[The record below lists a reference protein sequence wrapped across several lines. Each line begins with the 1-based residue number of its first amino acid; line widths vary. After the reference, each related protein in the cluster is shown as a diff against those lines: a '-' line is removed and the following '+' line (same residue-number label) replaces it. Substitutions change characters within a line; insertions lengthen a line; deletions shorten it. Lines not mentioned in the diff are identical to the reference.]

1 MKHGFTLIEL
11 LVVVAILGTMVA
23 VGVVSVSGG
32 KSAAQ
37 VKAATR
43 DVFGAIRHARSV
55 ALATGQRVVVTYS
68 NEKADDEN
76 KIKVE
81 IVSAKLMTSDK
92 AADEVQP
99 YFVKNYKELPQAQV
113 QSEKT
118 VATAEPTETAV
129 KSEEGET
136 IEEILFAPI
145 DDCVV
150 KGMCVKAVK
159 GEEIDDGRT
168 EVQRKTGISIFSN
181 VDYLLGKYQ
190 EYDKA
195 KSSAAAEET
204 TAATSAASA
213 PEAPMTE
220 KVSVIWQSNGKV
232 EAHKVWIYSE
242 TQRPEQGQ
250 LINIDEFGG
259 MQVLSGDGREDD

>member
-76 KIKVE
+76 KIKVD
-81 IVSAKLMTSDK
+81 IVSAKLMTSDN
-92 AADEVQP
+92 ADGEVQP
-99 YFVKNYKELPQAQV
+99 YFVKNYKELPGGQV
-113 QSEKT
+113 KTEKT
-118 VATAEPTETAV
+118 GEPTVTADAET

-145 DDCVV
+145 DECVV
-150 KGMCVKAVK
+150 KGMCVKVVK
-159 GEEIDDGRT
+159 GEAVDDGRT
-168 EVQRKTGISIFSN
+168 EAQRKTGISIFSY

-190 EYDKA
+190 
-195 KSSAAAEET
+195 
-204 TAATSAASA
+204 
-213 PEAPMTE
+213 
-220 KVSVIWQSNGKV
+220 
-232 EAHKVWIYSE
+232 
-242 TQRPEQGQ
+242 
-250 LINIDEFGG
+250 
-259 MQVLSGDGREDD
+259 